1 MKLLKNDLCLYC
13 FQPISPNYTWRSV
26 FLAQLNRQIC
36 SKCENQLE
44 RIMGTTCQICHR
56 PKTETNKQYFKD
68 DLCNDCIR
76 WEESSKWRGTL
87 TKNTS
92 IYVYN
97 DFMAELIAK
106 FKYRG
111 DYALAKIF
119 AEDIQNILRSLQYDV
134 IVPIPLSEERLYE
147 RGFNQAE
154 ALLIEAGLQPSN
166 ILERT
171 HTEKQSK
178 KSREERIHLPQVF
191 KLSQIK
197 PTTETITSKQIQTSK
212 NQQAAPPTNSIK
224 NKHILLVDDIYTT
237 GSTLRHAA
245 YILEQ
250 AGAKSIQSLTLARG

>member
-111 DYALAKIF
+111 DYALAKVF
-119 AEDIQNILRSLQYDV
+119 TEDIQNILRNLTFDI

-147 RGFNQAE
+147 RGFNQTE
-154 ALLIEAGLQPSN
+154 ALLIEAGVRPAHL
-166 ILERT
+166 LERT

-178 KSREERIHLPQVF
+178 KSREERIHLQQVF
-191 KLSQIK
+191 KLSQMQL
-197 PTTETITSKQIQTSK
+197 TTVTNESNQTETTK
-212 NQQAAPPTNSIK
+212 NQQATQPIHDIK

-245 YILEQ
+245 YILKQ